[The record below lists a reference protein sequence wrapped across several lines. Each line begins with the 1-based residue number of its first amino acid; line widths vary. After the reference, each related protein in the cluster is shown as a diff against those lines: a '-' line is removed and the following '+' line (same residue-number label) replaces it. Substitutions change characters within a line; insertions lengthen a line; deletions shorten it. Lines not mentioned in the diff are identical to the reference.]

1 MTGETIFAQSS
12 SYNILNG
19 RHRNFGNPQRAT
31 FSSNLTLKR
40 GNRNPS
46 ELSDRG
52 TGLENEAVGVG
63 GGGLGLIDS
72 D

>member
-19 RHRNFGNPQRAT
+19 RHRNLGNPQRAT

-40 GNRNPS
+40 GKRNPS

>member
-19 RHRNFGNPQRAT
+19 RHRNLGNPQRAT
-31 FSSNLTLKR
+31 FSLTLKR
-40 GNRNPS
+40 GSRNPS